1 MNFEGRSKPI
11 THFHFAKREPAAQAR
26 RDLLR
31 VQHLSRGEVAILP
44 DINNKRVF
52 VIVFNFFC
60 IIPIRYMCSIIP
72 IRYMCSLLAIQK
84 YGTAN

>member
-1 MNFEGRSKPI
+1 MTFFPI
-11 THFHFAKREPAAQAR
+11 HEFRGEIEANNAFHFAKREPAAQAR

-44 DINNKRVF
+44 NINNKRVF

-60 IIPIRYMCSIIP
+60 ILP
-72 IRYMCSLLAIQK
+72 K
-84 YGTAN
+84 